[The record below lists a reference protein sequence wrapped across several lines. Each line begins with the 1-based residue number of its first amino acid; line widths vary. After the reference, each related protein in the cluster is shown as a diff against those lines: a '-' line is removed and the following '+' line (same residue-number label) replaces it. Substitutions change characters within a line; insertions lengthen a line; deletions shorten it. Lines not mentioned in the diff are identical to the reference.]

1 MRGRKKLTIPELID
15 IWGVYNDL
23 IDDQSLGT
31 VYVGDNGMFYFPGY
45 YYDQKIEGVIEL
57 KTLLN
62 QIEPTLI
69 YKT

>member
-15 IWGVYNDL
+15 IWSIYHDL
-23 IDDQSLGT
+23 VDDQSLGT
-31 VYVGDNGMFYFPGY
+31 SYVSDNGYLYFPGY
-45 YYDQKIEGVIEL
+45 CYDQKIEGVIEL

-62 QIEPTLI
+62 QTGPTLI